1 MKRLFAAGMLMAFA
15 LPLAARGD
23 EPKQA
28 DLPLKAK
35 LVAKK
40 DTYKLDLDGKS
51 GEEFRKI
58 LKDAEKAGKVPA
70 PPMVDMVLEI
80 TNTSDQEVKFWVEG
94 DPNELQLDVKGPNVV
109 SLTPQKAFTADFRAA
124 KVITLAAGKTHSIP
138 ITSLQYGFRGTSKYS
153 YWTEPGEY
161 TVTASYK
168 TAISPAPKGAKE
180 ADKGFGFSVVATT
193 EPVKVK
199 VEAPK

>member
-1 MKRLFAAGMLMAFA
+1 MAAA
-15 LPLAARGD
+15 LPLAAGAD
-23 EPKQA
+23 EPKPA

-58 LKDAEKAGKVPA
+58 LKDAEKSGKAPA
-70 PPMVDMVLEI
+70 PPAVDMMLEI
-80 TNTSDQEVKFWVEG
+80 TNTSDQDVKFWVEG
-94 DPNELQLDVKGPNVV
+94 DANDLQLDVKGPNVV
-109 SLTPQKAFTADFRAA
+109 TITPQKAFTTDFRMP
-124 KVITLAAGKTHSIP
+124 KVITLAPGKTHTIP
-138 ITSLQYGFRGTSKYS
+138 IMALQYGFRGASKYT

-161 TVTASYK
+161 AITGSFK
-168 TAISPAPKGAKE
+168 TAISPAPKGSKE
-180 ADKGFGFSVVATT
+180 VEKGFGMAVLVTS